1 MKIRFLEY
9 AESQVPGFPFCP
21 GQVIDVE
28 QPSPELLALVDGVRA
43 VAVKAESDE
52 EAAVAVGASERAV
65 RPTVKAV
72 GRKR

>member
-21 GQVIDVE
+21 GQVIE
-28 QPSPELLALVDGVRA
+28 IAQPSAELLALLDGVRA
-43 VAVKAESDE
+43 VALRAESDE
-52 EAAVAVGASERAV
+52 DAAVAVGASERAV
-65 RPTVKAV
+65 RPAPKAV